1 MNSESTVELW
11 SSFVKKTELLPD
23 FDPNVTFVDGS
34 RLINHPLDEVYLS
47 PPGDFIAYGMLP
59 RAEHQIRAAMIEM
72 LFCTKAY
79 MTFGFFKSL
88 FERDEYKR
96 VRSLAL
102 DKQKAFREMI
112 NSSAEHKAA
121 IKRVFGSLGV
131 EYQYLI
137 DLSLRS
143 NDD

>member
-11 SSFVKKTELLPD
+11 SSFVKKTDLLPD
-23 FDPNVTFVDGS
+23 FDPNVTFTDGS

-79 MTFGFFKSL
+79 MTFGFFRSL
-88 FERDEYKR
+88 FERSEYER
-96 VRSLAL
+96 VKSLAL
-102 DKQKAFREMI
+102 EKQKAFREI
-112 NSSAEHKAA
+112 IISSEEHQAA
-121 IKRVFGSLGV
+121 IKRVFGCLGF
-131 EYQYLI
+131 EYQHLVN
-137 DLSLRS
+137 LSLRS
-143 NDD
+143 KSH